1 MTSNLKASL
10 MWLIRNQAIHV
21 DIQID
26 NFRQGLPAFFQNS
39 AINISCEN
47 INLHQEGISW
57 F

>member
-1 MTSNLKASL
+1 